1 MMNKLGNVILKDLE
15 KYVKKFYFENGERL
29 IIEYLPLKQTVE
41 FINGQ
46 GFLYNF
52 LKEEFL
58 DKVRNNYKWIYL
70 NVNFEMNKIIAIK
83 TNKIKNYKIDNEK
96 LYEQL
101 KKIIEE

>member
-1 MMNKLGNVILKDLE
+1 MMNKLGNAILKDLGE
-15 KYVKKFYFENGERL
+15 CVKKFYFENGKRL

-70 NVNFEMNKIIAIK
+70 NVNFETNNITVIK
-83 TNKIKNYKIDNEK
+83 TNEIKKYKIDNER

-101 KKIIEE
+101 KEILE

>member
-1 MMNKLGNVILKDLE
+1 MMNKLGNTILKDLGE
-15 KYVKKFYFENGERL
+15 YVKEIKFKSREPLE
-29 IIEYLPLKQTVE
+29 IEYLPLKQTVE

-70 NVNFEMNKIIAIK
+70 NVNFETNKIIVIK